1 MMKRIVLCFLL
12 IAFSTSVF
20 SGVADDGAISTG
32 EYDYGIIEW
41 NSRNPS
47 LVVEGGAN
55 VIDIRNYGRLEVRYT
70 SIPIN
75 GDWYTGGIRDIHL
88 DDYSELLYLDGITDI
103 LGIDENATAELKGGS
118 INYIDSM
125 QNTDTKHIDLYC
137 QSGWSWLYDD
147 EDLDGIDEIVGITGL
162 WEDNSDFTIGF
173 INDYTFGYDPVYM
186 NINVVEIPEPASLLL
201 IAAGGLLLRRR
212 S

>member
-1 MMKRIVLCFLL
+1 M
-12 IAFSTSVF
+12 
-20 SGVADDGAISTG
+20 
-32 EYDYGIIEW
+32 
-41 NSRNPS
+41 RNF
-47 LVVEGGAN
+47 
-55 VIDIRNYGRLEVRYT
+55 GRLEVRST
-70 SIPIN
+70 SSPL
-75 GDWYTGGIRDIHL
+75 GLDVGGIWDIHL
-88 DDYSELLYLDGITDI
+88 VNYSELIYLDGLTDI
-103 LGIDENATAELKGGS
+103 ITIGSDATAELRGGS

-125 QNTDTKHIDLYC
+125 QNTDITHIDLYC
-137 QSGWSWLYDD
+137 QPGWSWLYDD

-173 INDYTFGYDPVYM
+173 INDCTFGYDPVYM